1 MCADNRHLSNS
12 TAPTALDP
20 TKACI
25 DHKPSEIR
33 DPCRLTCFQS
43 PLPTIEGLCA
53 TGGRGAL
60 DSPDAVHRL
69 EGIASKPMPAR
80 LGFKVLEKQLD
91 LSRAVLF
98 GEPDKHVRGA
108 QIAVV
113 LENFVLQGWENNSR
127 ETIQF

>member
-1 MCADNRHLSNS
+1 
-12 TAPTALDP
+12 
-20 TKACI
+20 
-25 DHKPSEIR
+25 
-33 DPCRLTCFQS
+33 
-43 PLPTIEGLCA
+43 
-53 TGGRGAL
+53 
-60 DSPDAVHRL
+60 
-69 EGIASKPMPAR
+69 MPAR